1 MSTEG
6 RLMISRKSGE
16 AIRIISGEHT
26 TVITL
31 VQDGIRI
38 ISGEH
43 TTVIT
48 LVQDG
53 SRMRLSVQA
62 PKAVKIYREEL
73 MIKEATLKGSI

>member
-26 TVITL
+26 SI
-31 VQDGIRI
+31 
-38 ISGEH
+38 
-43 TTVIT
+43 IT

-53 SRMRLSVQA
+53 SRIRLSVQE
-62 PKAVKIYREEL
+62 PKSVKIYREEL
-73 MIKEATLKGSI
+73 MIKEATLKGAI

>member
-1 MSTEG
+1 MLTEG
-6 RLMISRKSGE
+6 RLMISRKIGE

-26 TVITL
+26 TI
-31 VQDGIRI
+31 
-38 ISGEH
+38 
-43 TTVIT
+43 IT

-73 MIKEATLKGSI
+73 MIKEATLKGAI

>member
-16 AIRIISGEHT
+16 AIRIISGEHNT
-26 TVITL
+26 I
-31 VQDGIRI
+31 
-38 ISGEH
+38 
-43 TTVIT
+43 IT

-73 MIKEATLKGSI
+73 MIKEATLKGAI

>member
-1 MSTEG
+1 MLTEG

-26 TVITL
+26 TI
-31 VQDGIRI
+31 
-38 ISGEH
+38 
-43 TTVIT
+43 IT

-62 PKAVKIYREEL
+62 PKSVKVYREEL
-73 MIKEATLKGSI
+73 MLKDAALKGAI

>member
-1 MSTEG
+1 MLTEG

-16 AIRIISGEHT
+16 A
-26 TVITL
+26 
-31 VQDGIRI
+31 IRI

-73 MIKEATLKGSI
+73 MLKDAALKGAI